1 MHENIRLRRQDD
13 SSAASSTDDTESG
26 RQLSQSAFM
35 KISETLGAL
44 NTFGRYIVNMTRG
57 QDSTVPAPTVPENKD
72 ESIPNA
78 ILTLTKNV
86 LGENA
91 EKTIEPLIK
100 RVGASEAEK
109 TPKEVKNK
117 KKDEK
122 IQKQDMEPSAS
133 SKVEEIQEK
142 DGQNR
147 CRTPAGGPG
156 RCDDLSNCPALLL
169 NLVGLRDSLC
179 FKSLFVPGVCCPIS
193 DNSVVLTTQRP
204 TKLKPRPP
212 AQSLILR
219 PQNPVTTTT
228 TTTTRRPLVPVYTI
242 PNNPD
247 VDSNGLDS
255 GNDLGHLID
264 PEGNFSFTNI
274 YYLILLKLLLK

>member
-1 MHENIRLRRQDD
+1 
-13 SSAASSTDDTESG
+13 
-26 RQLSQSAFM
+26 M

-57 QDSTVPAPTVPENKD
+57 QESTLPAPTEPENKD
-72 ESIPNA
+72 QSIPNA
-78 ILTLTKNV
+78 ILTITKNV

-100 RVGASEAEK
+100 RVGASDLTEK
-109 TPKEVKNK
+109 EPIKEVKKNK

-122 IQKQDMEPSAS
+122 IKKQDMEPSAS
-133 SKVEEIQEK
+133 SKIEEIQEK

-193 DNSVVLTTQRP
+193 DNTAVQTITQRP
-204 TKLKPRPP
+204 TKLTPRPP
-212 AQSLILR
+212 VQSLILR
-219 PQNPVTTTT
+219 PQNPITTT
-228 TTTTRRPLVPVYTI
+228 TTTTRRPPLVPVFTI
-242 PNNPD
+242 PNTPD

-264 PEGNFSFTNI
+264 PEGNFNNFH
-274 YYLILLKLLLK
+274 L

>member
-1 MHENIRLRRQDD
+1 MQENIRLRRQDD
-13 SSAASSTDDTESG
+13 SSADSSTDDTESG
-26 RQLSQSAFM
+26 RQLSKSAFM

-57 QDSTVPAPTVPENKD
+57 QDSTVPAPSEPENKD

-78 ILTLTKNV
+78 ILTITKNV

-100 RVGASEAEK
+100 RVGASESEK
-109 TPKEVKNK
+109 APKEVKIK

-122 IQKQDMEPSAS
+122 IKKQDLEPSAS

-204 TKLKPRPP
+204 TKLTPRPP
-212 AQSLILR
+212 VQSLILR
-219 PQNPVTTTT
+219 PQNPVTT

-242 PNNPD
+242 PNKPD

-255 GNDLGHLID
+255 GTDVGHLVD
-264 PEGNFSFTNI
+264 PEGNI
-274 YYLILLKLLLK
+274 